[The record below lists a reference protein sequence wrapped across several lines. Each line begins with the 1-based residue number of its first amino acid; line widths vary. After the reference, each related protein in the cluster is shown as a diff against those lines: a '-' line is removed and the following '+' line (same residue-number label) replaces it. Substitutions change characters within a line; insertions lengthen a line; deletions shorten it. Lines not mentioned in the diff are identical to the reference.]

1 VLRHFL
7 QKLAE
12 IFTYTCK
19 LKENKFMVIA
29 TGYRIFPSAYRLNL
43 TGSGFDDMPLGSC
56 SYLEVQGLQKLR
68 VVH

>member
-1 VLRHFL
+1 
-7 QKLAE
+7 
-12 IFTYTCK
+12 
-19 LKENKFMVIA
+19 MVIA

>member
-1 VLRHFL
+1 
-7 QKLAE
+7 
-12 IFTYTCK
+12 
-19 LKENKFMVIA
+19 MVIA

-68 VVH
+68 VVHRQDGLFLSYERAEPVETSLGRVP

>member
-19 LKENKFMVIA
+19 LKENQFMVIPN
-29 TGYRIFPSAYRLNL
+29 GYRIFPISIRLSLN
-43 TGSGFDDMPLGSC
+43 GHGFDDMPLGSC
-56 SYLEVQGLQKLR
+56 LYLEVQGLQKLR